1 MKKEKNNI
9 IEIFDK
15 EDDIIS
21 IRKNKY
27 YDKAKPLVS
36 ICTPVYNRNKII
48 ERPLNSVKNQDYKN
62 FEYIIVD
69 DGSTDGVE
77 KKIYKYMDEVDF
89 PVIFIRKNNG
99 GVHTARNRAYK
110 IARGKYFTSVDSDDE
125 LLPNALSTFL
135 KAWES
140 IPKDK
145 VNEYREVVGLFEN
158 QDHIIV
164 GDYFPNDINIKDKE
178 TAQKICN
185 ATKGDHSCMNI
196 TKIMKENLFPEPKG
210 VKFVGENIIW
220 RRLDKVYRA
229 YYINEVTGI
238 NHQDGDDH
246 LGKLAS
252 KNIQTV
258 INILYTSWACLNDR
272 KTYIYSFEE
281 KIKTILRFQI
291 SKSIIKQ
298 TNTKIYF
305 DYKIKDNN
313 IRFFMVL
320 LYIPSIL
327 AKQIYLYKNK
337 DLKKLI
343 KS

>member
-135 KAWES
+135 K
-140 IPKDK
+140 
-145 VNEYREVVGLFEN
+145 
-158 QDHIIV
+158 V